1 MKQKTKDIIGA
12 LLLGLLCT
20 LALSAVITVAD
31 TETARTDLMIGMQ
44 YETTGLDLDAAPGLL
59 VGLVKLHQNFP
70 LDAWAWGPAAAG
82 LAALLY
88 WVRRQRTAKPRCAE
102 LVLSI
107 VFGVA
112 EVLGLSICKL
122 GSWAFVFK
130 NPYQVF
136 VGAVCMAGYGV
147 LFYHAVWGLYALLG
161 RPGGA
166 EAEPENRFARR
177 FARAPGRTSSLLI
190 GAAWLPWVAVFW
202 PGSVDWDSWGPDL
215 PGHRQAGNDRPPYGA
230 VHLAAR
236 LAVPAGPHP
245 GQ

>member
-1 MKQKTKDIIGA
+1 MKQKTKDIIRA

-130 NPYQVF
+130 KPYQVF

-161 RPGGA
+161 GLAGQKPNRKNASPAGSARPRPHVVAAHWRGMAARGG
-166 EAEPENRFARR
+166 RVLARV
-177 FARAPGRTSSLLI
+177 GGLGLLGQI
-190 GAAWLPWVAVFW
+190 SQVIW
-202 PGSVDWDSWGPDL
+202 
-215 PGHRQAGNDRPPYGA
+215 QAGNDRPPYGA
-230 VHLAAR
+230 VHLAAW